1 MGRKFARIAVVDA
14 RLIKL
19 SLLAYSWA
27 EYRKHMGAAKMHAVL
42 DWAHG
47 IPQQLVVTPSKA
59 HALKGAAPLHWARYW
74 TYIFDRAY
82 LALIF

>member
-1 MGRKFARIAVVDA
+1 MGRKFARIAVMDA

-47 IPQQLVVTPSKA
+47 IPRQLVVTPSKA
-59 HALKGAAPLHWARYW
+59 HALKGAAPLHVH
-74 TYIFDRAY
+74 
-82 LALIF
+82 L